1 MLSEISQTQ
10 KDKYCMISLL
20 HGIKKVEF
28 MEAENRMVG
37 ATAGKWGK

>member
-1 MLSEISQTQ
+1 
-10 KDKYCMISLL
+10 MISLL

-37 ATAGKWGK
+37 AQLGSGGNSALSVIT